1 VPTLPDNQFER
12 YLKQFRP
19 LAPEQLQLEEHSAT
33 KSRTRALA
41 AWGSVAAAVI
51 IAFLIVYPR
60 LRRLTERGVQPGSV
74 AQITVP
80 QMKVPQ
86 PLTIRSADALL
97 ADAPSFKAAVDTLA
111 LPSHATSFGV
121 KQSALEVLGK
131 DSEL

>member
-1 VPTLPDNQFER
+1 VPTLPDDQFER

-19 LAPEQLQLEEHSAT
+19 LAPEQLQLEEHST

-41 AWGSVAAAVI
+41 ALTSVAAAVI
-51 IAFLIVYPR
+51 VAFLILYPR
-60 LRRLTERGVQPGSV
+60 LRQRTERDVQHASV
-74 AQITVP
+74 ARIE
-80 QMKVPQ
+80 VPQ

-97 ADAPSFKAAVDTLA
+97 AGAPSFKAAVDVLA

-131 DSEL
+131 DSKL